1 MFRKALRMHAVLV
14 YAAAR
19 LWAQGLTGPVMV
31 KGEID
36 AAGKQVPVPLTVELV
51 ASGHSLRFGHELVSP
66 DGSFAF
72 QDVPPGP
79 PGALDHLEKSAVEF
93 PNAYLIAARILVRHG
108 EPSRAATQLRD
119 YLAASPQASNREQI
133 QSWLSALGY

>member
-14 YAAAR
+14 YAAAG

-36 AAGKQVPVPLTVELV
+36 AAGKQLPVPLTVELV

-72 QDVPPGP
+72 QDVPPGQYE
-79 PGALDHLEKSAVEF
+79 LRII
-93 PNAYLIAARILVRHG
+93 NAWGDLVARVFVRQRRQRTTACAA
-108 EPSRAATQLRD
+108 
-119 YLAASPQASNREQI
+119 PQPA
-133 QSWLSALGY
+133 G